1 MKDKAIV
8 RTQSIRIKKGNKLY
22 DYCDGMCFQSK
33 NLYNST
39 NFYFRQAFTGLQ
51 KESKERHENKQTII
65 EEINETIPKL
75 NMLKN
80 NYVDRRRRKET
91 SKPAKERKEIKD
103 VKLYKPLSDDNR
115 FVSYEL
121 LDGVFKIN
129 KQRDY
134 LNLPAHSNQYIIKAV
149 LQDWKSFFESLK
161 DYKKNP
167 SKYKGRPKP
176 PRYAKKN
183 GRKVALLS
191 NQTCTI
197 KNEKYLKMP
206 KTKEK
211 LNIGKLGKIDD
222 KLKQVRIVPGPTYY
236 TIEIVFEKEATQKMI
251 SETPIRIFGI
261 DLGVNNF
268 ATIVNNVGEDP
279 IIVNGKAMK
288 SINQYYNKM
297 RAHYYGILRQGKSKK
312 EGFFTSRKLKSLDV
326 KRNDKVK
333 DFLHKAS
340 FNIIKEAVKYEIDTI
355 IIGKNEG
362 FKEDVKLRKKDKQ
375 TFINI
380 PYAQFVKYL
389 TYKANERGINVL
401 VTEESY
407 TSKASFL
414 DSDQLPHY
422 GEKKDIE
429 FSGKRIKR
437 GLYKSNISI
446 MINADCNGAANI
458 VRKVVPDAFSK
469 GNRGVVSTPIVLSV
483 A

>member
-1 MKDKAIV
+1 
-8 RTQSIRIKKGNKLY
+8 
-22 DYCDGMCFQSK
+22 MCFQAK
-33 NLYNST
+33 NLYNTT

-51 KESKERHENKQTII
+51 KETKERHENEQTII
-65 EEINETIPKL
+65 EEINKTIPKL
-75 NMLKN
+75 NMLKS
-80 NYVDRRRRKET
+80 NYVDKRRQTELSKTVGKRKEV
-91 SKPAKERKEIKD
+91 KD
-103 VKLYKPLSDDNR
+103 AKLYSPLTAENN

-121 LDGVFKIN
+121 LDGIFKIN
-129 KQRDY
+129 KQSDY
-134 LNLPAHSNQYIIKAV
+134 LSLPAHSNQYTIKSV
-149 LQDWKSFFESLK
+149 FQDWKSFFESLK

-167 SKYKGRPKP
+167 LKYKGRPKP
-176 PRYAKKN
+176 PRYAKKS
-183 GRKVALLS
+183 GRKVAYLS

-197 KNEKYLKMP
+197 QKEKYLKLP

-211 LNIGKLGKIDD
+211 LNIGKLGKTEGQ
-222 KLKQVRIVPGPTYY
+222 LKQVRIVPGPTYY
-236 TIEIVFEKEATQKMI
+236 TIELVFEKETPPQLI
-251 SETPIRIFGI
+251 SETPIRIYGI

-279 IIVNGKAMK
+279 IIVNGKAVK

-297 RAHYYGILRQGKSKK
+297 RAHYYSILRQGKPEK
-312 EGFFTSRKLKSLDV
+312 EGLFTSNKLKSLDV
-326 KRNDKVK
+326 KRNDKIK

-340 FNIIKEAVKYEIDTI
+340 FNIVKEAMKYEIDTI

-362 FKEDVKLRKKDKQ
+362 FKEDVKLHKKDKQ

-389 TYKANERGINVL
+389 TYKANEQGINVL

-414 DSDQLPHY
+414 DSDQLPCY
-422 GEKKDIE
+422 GEKVNIE

-437 GLYKSNISI
+437 GMYRAKSGN

-469 GNRGVVSTPIVLSV
+469 GNRGVVSTPVVLSV